1 MEPKKSVKAD
11 LEWKKPTFLQ
21 IGLVVSLLVVYSA
34 FELVGSREKG
44 EVGYA
49 TMGQIIDE
57 EQVIQTEQ
65 PKDLPPPPP
74 QQMSQTII
82 EVIADNVT
90 VDEFHIDAESD
101 ENLVVDEI
109 VYVEDTKVEEV
120 KETEIFEVVEIEPK
134 FPGGDEARMKFL
146 QDNIVYPKVA
156 RETGLEGMVIV
167 AFVVEPDG
175 SITNVEIVRGRAPSL
190 DEEAIRVTKK
200 MPKWTPGKQRG
211 KNVRV
216 RYRMPIRFS
225 LN

>member
-21 IGLVVSLLVVYSA
+21 IGLVVSLLVVYLA
-34 FELVGSREKG
+34 FEMVGSQEKS
-44 EVGYA
+44 EAMFVG
-49 TMGQIIDE
+49 TGQMIDE

-65 PKDLPPPPP
+65 PKELPPPPP

-82 EVIADNVT
+82 EVIADNIR
-90 VDEFHIDAESD
+90 VDDFTIDAEAD
-101 ENLVVDEI
+101 ENLEVEEI
-109 VYVEDTKVEEV
+109 AYVEDTKEEKVVEA
-120 KETEIFEVVEIEPK
+120 EIFEVVEIEPK
-134 FPGGDEARMKFL
+134 FPGGEDARMKFL
-146 QDNIVYPKVA
+146 FDNIVYPKVA
-156 RETGLEGMVIV
+156 RETGLEGMVTV
-167 AFVVEPDG
+167 GFVVEPDG
-175 SITNVEIVRGRAPSL
+175 SITNVEIIRGRAPSL